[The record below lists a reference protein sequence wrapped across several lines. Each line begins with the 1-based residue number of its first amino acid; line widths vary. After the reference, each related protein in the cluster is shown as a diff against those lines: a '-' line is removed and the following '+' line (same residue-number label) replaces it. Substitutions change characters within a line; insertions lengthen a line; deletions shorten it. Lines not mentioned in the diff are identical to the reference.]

1 MPDRG
6 NTQSPALTH
15 LAVAGYRSLQQLTL
29 PLGGLTLVC
38 GANGCGKSNLYRSLG
53 LIAAAARGD
62 LVAALAAEGGLP
74 AVFWAGPERTTR
86 EMRRSEQPVQG
97 SSGRR
102 QAARLRLGIACETL
116 SYAIELG
123 YRADDQTSAFVLD
136 PEIKREWIWAG
147 GPFHPRSLLVQRTGA
162 VVERCGEGGPSRP
175 LALEVSPHE
184 SLFTAVSDPLEAP
197 EVFQLRNTILSWRF
211 YDSFRTD
218 RQAPARSGRI
228 ATRTPSLAGDGGDLA
243 AAVQTHPSVGGGP
256 RRGSD
261 HGSGGHPRL
270 PAAAIGA
277 GARGHGAARPD
288 GAGAGRLALAGVK
301 DGADISADIPTV
313 DTSPLALHR
322 IGSCD
327 RLVSVVHGHEG
338 DTALLVEHVSE
349 RSLGQALFSD
359 VLGATDH
366 KAQCCRSR
374 RLANQVLK
382 IGHRWP
388 QNQPATRV
396 AAAASTG
403 GCASFD
409 NEFIGAVAI
418 IPAEDPLGSFV
429 LKQHIGGVGKVVF
442 DPQVLAVGTRE
453 SKDLAVVELHH
464 KGLSALTC
472 LFLNCAIVIV
482 NNLTILA
489 ETTLGIRFRYRLSLS
504 GNGQGY
510 QARKGQ
516 GRGD

>member
-243 AAVQTHPSVGGGP
+243 AAVQTILEIGDGDAFQAAIADAFPACRLTVDIAQPIFRLQLHQPGLL
-256 RRGSD
+256 RALEATELSD
-261 HGSGGHPRL
+261 GTLRYLLLAAALFSPRL
-270 PAAAIGA
+270 PPLLVLNEPENSL
-277 GARGHGAARPD
+277 HPD
-288 GAGAGRLALAGVK
+288 LLA
-301 DGADISADIPTV
+301 
-313 DTSPLALHR
+313 PLA
-322 IGSCD
+322 
-327 RLVSVVHGHEG
+327 RLIAAVAERTQVWVVAHAEALI
-338 DTALLVEHVSE
+338 TALGSTPGCRLLRLE
-349 RSLGQALFSD
+349 RE
-359 VLGATDH
+359 LGAT
-366 KAQCCRSR
+366 
-374 RLANQVLK
+374 VLP
-382 IGHRWP
+382 GQTVLERAAWRWP
-388 QNQPATRV
+388 
-396 AAAASTG
+396 G
-403 GCASFD
+403 
-409 NEFIGAVAI
+409 
-418 IPAEDPLGSFV
+418 
-429 LKQHIGGVGKVVF
+429 
-442 DPQVLAVGTRE
+442 
-453 SKDLAVVELHH
+453 
-464 KGLSALTC
+464 
-472 LFLNCAIVIV
+472 
-482 NNLTILA
+482 
-489 ETTLGIRFRYRLSLS
+489 
-504 GNGQGY
+504 
-510 QARKGQ
+510 
-516 GRGD
+516 

>member
-1 MPDRG
+1 MSRQP
-6 NTQSPALTH
+6 TSPGTPPAAITH

-38 GANGCGKSNLYRSLG
+38 GANGSGKSNLYRSLG

-86 EMRRSEQPVQG
+86 EMRRGEQPVQG

-102 QAARLRLGIACETL
+102 EAARLRLGIACETL

-123 YRADDQTSAFVLD
+123 YRADDHTSAFVLD

-243 AAVQTHPSVGGGP
+243 AAVQTILEIGDANAFQDAIADAFPACRLSVDIAQPIFRLQLHQPGLLRP
-256 RRGSD
+256 LEATELSD
-261 HGSGGHPRL
+261 GTLRYLLLAAALFSPRL
-270 PAAAIGA
+270 PPLLVLNEPENSLHPDLLAPMARLIAAVAERTQVWVVA
-277 GARGHGAARPD
+277 HAE
-288 GAGAGRLALAGVK
+288 AL
-301 DGADISADIPTV
+301 I
-313 DTSPLALHR
+313 
-322 IGSCD
+322 
-327 RLVSVVHGHEG
+327 
-338 DTALLVEHVSE
+338 TALEKSPGCRLLRLE
-349 RSLGQALFSD
+349 RE
-359 VLGATDH
+359 LGAT
-366 KAQCCRSR
+366 
-374 RLANQVLK
+374 VLP
-382 IGHRWP
+382 GQTVLERAAWRWP
-388 QNQPATRV
+388 
-396 AAAASTG
+396 G
-403 GCASFD
+403 
-409 NEFIGAVAI
+409 
-418 IPAEDPLGSFV
+418 
-429 LKQHIGGVGKVVF
+429 
-442 DPQVLAVGTRE
+442 
-453 SKDLAVVELHH
+453 
-464 KGLSALTC
+464 
-472 LFLNCAIVIV
+472 
-482 NNLTILA
+482 
-489 ETTLGIRFRYRLSLS
+489 
-504 GNGQGY
+504 
-510 QARKGQ
+510 
-516 GRGD
+516 

>member
-1 MPDRG
+1 MSRQP
-6 NTQSPALTH
+6 TSPGTPPAAITH

-38 GANGCGKSNLYRSLG
+38 GANGSGKSNLYRSLG

-86 EMRRSEQPVQG
+86 EMRRGEQPVQG

-102 QAARLRLGIACETL
+102 EAARLRLGIACETL

-123 YRADDQTSAFVLD
+123 YRADDHTSAFVLD

-243 AAVQTHPSVGGGP
+243 AAVQTILEIGDANAFQDAIADAFPACRLSVDIAQPIFRLQLHQPGLLRP
-256 RRGSD
+256 LEATELSD
-261 HGSGGHPRL
+261 GTLRYLLLAAALFSPRL
-270 PAAAIGA
+270 PPLLVLNEPENSL
-277 GARGHGAARPD
+277 HPD
-288 GAGAGRLALAGVK
+288 LLA
-301 DGADISADIPTV
+301 
-313 DTSPLALHR
+313 PLA
-322 IGSCD
+322 
-327 RLVSVVHGHEG
+327 RLIAAVAERTQVWVVAHAEALI
-338 DTALLVEHVSE
+338 TALEKSPGCRLLRLE
-349 RSLGQALFSD
+349 RE
-359 VLGATDH
+359 LGAT
-366 KAQCCRSR
+366 
-374 RLANQVLK
+374 VLP
-382 IGHRWP
+382 GQTVLERAAWRWP
-388 QNQPATRV
+388 
-396 AAAASTG
+396 G
-403 GCASFD
+403 
-409 NEFIGAVAI
+409 
-418 IPAEDPLGSFV
+418 
-429 LKQHIGGVGKVVF
+429 
-442 DPQVLAVGTRE
+442 
-453 SKDLAVVELHH
+453 
-464 KGLSALTC
+464 
-472 LFLNCAIVIV
+472 
-482 NNLTILA
+482 
-489 ETTLGIRFRYRLSLS
+489 
-504 GNGQGY
+504 
-510 QARKGQ
+510 
-516 GRGD
+516 